1 MQICSGNMLGEF
13 VHYKTK
19 GVLQLLGQFVNRH
32 QMFQGGFDDNFS
44 GYPENWLSAS
54 HQWGVE
60 NNENLQNAQLRLA
73 IESTSNQGQCLKSLE
88 ISKEAFYVF
97 RRIKLGNSWKWKKF
111 KTVMYLPLSK
121 HFLAARSLPQNVVYF
136 AFFPDFS
143 HLFSDWDH
151 FFRDPW
157 VPLTFFPAATLVV
170 YHIPIKICE
179 KNNVFTQHSVNAHTK
194 PLSEKQ
200 SLSESCG
207 GLIRRR
213 LFLESLHSAIED
225 LWLCGGF
232 FIWLQKIWSQTIVF
246 NPFEASNSVKD

>member
-1 MQICSGNMLGEF
+1 MRCWKQWEF
-13 VHYKTK
+13 TK
-19 GVLQLLGQFVNRH
+19 C
-32 QMFQGGFDDNFS
+32 
-44 GYPENWLSAS
+44 P
-54 HQWGVE
+54 
-60 NNENLQNAQLRLA
+60 RLA
-73 IESTSNQGQCLKSLE
+73 IESTSNQGQCFKSLE

-121 HFLAARSLPQNVVYF
+121 HFPATRSLPQNVVYF

-179 KNNVFTQHSVNAHTK
+179 KTMFLLNTRWT
-194 PLSEKQ
+194 LIQ
-200 SLSESCG
+200 SLWVRSKVCLSHEG
-207 GLIRRR
+207 GLLRRR
-213 LFLESLHSAIED
+213 LFLESVHSAIDD
-225 LWLCGGF
+225 LWLCGVF
-232 FIWLQKIWSQTIVF
+232 FIWLQKIWGQTIVF
-246 NPFEASNSVKD
+246 NPFEASDSVKD

>member
-32 QMFQGGFDDNFS
+32 QMFQGGFNDNFS

-54 HQWGVE
+54 HWWGVE
-60 NNENLQNAQLRLA
+60 NNENLQNAQGWRL
-73 IESTSNQGQCLKSLE
+73 SLPQTKGNVWNCLIE

-97 RRIKLGNSWKWKKF
+97 RRIKLGNSWKWKKI

-157 VPLTFFPAATLVV
+157 VPLTFFPAAMLVV
-170 YHIPIKICE
+170 YHIPIKKCE

-194 PLSEKQ
+194 PLSETQ
-200 SLSESCG
+200 RLSESCG
-207 GLIRRR
+207 G
-213 LFLESLHSAIED
+213 SY
-225 LWLCGGF
+225 
-232 FIWLQKIWSQTIVF
+232 QT
-246 NPFEASNSVKD
+246 

>member
-121 HFLAARSLPQNVVYF
+121 RFLAARSLPQNVVYF

-194 PLSEKQ
+194 PLSGKQ
-200 SLSESCG
+200 SLSESCRG
-207 GLIRRR
+207 
-213 LFLESLHSAIED
+213 S
-225 LWLCGGF
+225 
-232 FIWLQKIWSQTIVF
+232 SQT
-246 NPFEASNSVKD
+246 